1 MRAQANAVLIPYGYG
16 PIFRQGGLKGYSM
29 AELITRINRLVL
41 LADDNDEMSLV
52 IEAMLDMMA
61 FEVDRARN
69 GQEALEMCDATAYA
83 LILMDIEMPVM
94 DGLAATKAIRRQE
107 SAALTPPV
115 PIVGITGHT
124 DPGTR
129 HLCQLAG
136 MNDVLSKPFLME
148 HLENKL
154 TTLCVMRMN

>member
-1 MRAQANAVLIPYGYG
+1 MT
-16 PIFRQGGLKGYSM
+16 
-29 AELITRINRLVL
+29 ELSTGMKRLVL

-69 GQEALEMCDATAYA
+69 GLEALEMCDATAYA
-83 LILMDIEMPVM
+83 MILMDIEMPVM

-107 SAALTPPV
+107 STALTPPV
-115 PIVGITGHT
+115 PIVGITGHS
-124 DPGTR
+124 DLGTR
-129 HLCQLAG
+129 HLCQRAG

-148 HLENKL
+148 QLENKL
-154 TTLCVMRMN
+154 TTFCVMRLN